1 MLRLDSS
8 ARHTSAIYRRSIQH
22 SLSSCQ
28 LRAAQGSS
36 SVSGCVG
43 KYDGWSQDGG
53 PIRPRKVAAQS
64 ERHNCHYDTELRAR
78 HDLGSAN
85 KDRNCGCR
93 RTAPEFSV
101 QGRTVK
107 IDIPGTLCV
116 NIWATTTEDLSH
128 FNFVHGWTK
137 QSDSHSPRWRKG
149 YHRLYNSIRRA
160 GVENVGR
167 ALTNLFRR
175 CEKR

>member
-1 MLRLDSS
+1 MPENSPGVQ
-8 ARHTSAIYRRSIQH
+8 RSG
-22 SLSSCQ
+22 
-28 LRAAQGSS
+28 RA
-36 SVSGCVG
+36 
-43 KYDGWSQDGG
+43 
-53 PIRPRKVAAQS
+53 
-64 ERHNCHYDTELRAR
+64 
-78 HDLGSAN
+78 
-85 KDRNCGCR
+85 
-93 RTAPEFSV
+93 
-101 QGRTVK
+101 VK
-107 IDIPGTLCV
+107 IDIPGTERA

>member
-43 KYDGWSQDGG
+43 KYDGWSQDEG

-64 ERHNCHYDTELRAR
+64 ERHNCHYDTELRAG

-101 QGRTVK
+101 QGGQSKSTFLGLNVRTFGRQRRK
-107 IDIPGTLCV
+107 IYHVLILRTARRNNEVHTHLDAGRGVADCAIRYAERELGT
-116 NIWATTTEDLSH
+116 
-128 FNFVHGWTK
+128 
-137 QSDSHSPRWRKG
+137 
-149 YHRLYNSIRRA
+149 
-160 GVENVGR
+160 
-167 ALTNLFRR
+167 
-175 CEKR
+175 